1 MGKNEENRKE
11 RVFLV
16 GVSLP
21 KDDISIES
29 SILELEELANAAN
42 VEVIGSSIQNRT
54 NIDNST
60 YIGKGKAYE
69 LKNLA
74 EELNIDTMIFNN
86 ELSGGQI
93 RNLEKII
100 DRKIIDRTNL
110 ILDIFANRS
119 SSKEG
124 KLQVELAQ
132 LQYRLPRLIG
142 YGNYLS
148 RQGGG
153 IGTRG
158 PGEQKLEVDR
168 RHILKRINDIKLQ
181 LEKISKTRETKR
193 SRRINSG
200 LPIVA
205 LVGYTNAGKSTLL
218 NTLIKR
224 STDYEEH
231 KEVFKKDM
239 LFATLDTSFRK
250 ASFNNGRE
258 FLLIDTVGFVS
269 QLPTKLIEAFK
280 GTLEEI
286 KYADVILHIL
296 DITNKDLKIQ
306 MDITLEILKD
316 LDLGD
321 IPIINVLNKADKV
334 ALDYI
339 PEYRISNPK
348 IMISAETGYNIDEL
362 LDLIKDNLPKKYSK
376 FKLLFPYEKSNLIS
390 NLFEENLIISDEYTE
405 DGIMVEA
412 MLNKALEG
420 KFKEYIIRDIYED
433 DDIEL

>member
-1 MGKNEENRKE
+1 
-11 RVFLV
+11 
-16 GVSLP
+16 
-21 KDDISIES
+21 
-29 SILELEELANAAN
+29 
-42 VEVIGSSIQNRT
+42 
-54 NIDNST
+54 
-60 YIGKGKAYE
+60 
-69 LKNLA
+69 
-74 EELNIDTMIFNN
+74 
-86 ELSGGQI
+86 
-93 RNLEKII
+93 
-100 DRKIIDRTNL
+100 KIIDRTNL